1 MWLSITCLAKPT
13 QKTSGRAIA
22 FQLGDNSQHAPIQVA
37 IASTRVQ
44 YSQDETK
51 RSNFEGFKTFPQ
63 LAGDMANL
71 LLVPP
76 GALVLSLTG
85 SVLGTLDE
93 SGQVVTAA
101 GKQALQDVTGITN
114 SGFDDLL
121 KIGFGTVAG
130 LTGAISNTTT
140 ILTSALGG
148 NGRDNKAPGNNDGSE
163 NSGGLG
169 GFGSAFGF

>member
-1 MWLSITCLAKPT
+1 LTNQLK
-13 QKTSGRAIA
+13 KTSGRAIA
-22 FQLGDNSQHAPIQVA
+22 FQLGDNSQQAPIQVA

-85 SVLGTLDE
+85 SVLGTLNE

-101 GKQALQDVTGITN
+101 GKQALQDLTGITN

-121 KIGFGTVAG
+121 KIRFGTVAG
-130 LTGAISNTTT
+130 VTAAISNTTT
-140 ILTSALGG
+140 FLASGLGG
-148 NGRDNKAPGNNDGSE
+148 SGRDNKTHGNSDS
-163 NSGGLG
+163 SGNGRGLG
-169 GFGSAFGF
+169 GLGSAFGF